1 MARVTSLIKIYIPQ
15 AFLKD
20 SSGSELTYAIP
31 KDADKA
37 CFKGLLQA
45 LDENLRQLHL
55 TGYGISDTTLEEVLR
70 KLKHALIIYAFL
82 AIPH

>member
-31 KDADKA
+31 KDTDKA